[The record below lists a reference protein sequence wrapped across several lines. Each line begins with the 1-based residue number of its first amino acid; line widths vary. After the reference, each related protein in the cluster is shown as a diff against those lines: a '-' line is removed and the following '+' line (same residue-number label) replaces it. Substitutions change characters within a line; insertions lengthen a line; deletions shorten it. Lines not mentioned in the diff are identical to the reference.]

1 MRYKLLAITILFI
14 LSASTASASD
24 CVIKGATFCNGPDY
38 APALFPTN
46 SDTCGSAG
54 SAAQDNQT
62 VVCCC
67 PVNTIQVNNGQIT
80 SSSTGAITASSASN
94 NPEKKPFDILNPLEN
109 LQVKISGL
117 DAISEK
123 YPATCNDDNGPTTCQ
138 LPFIAIYITAL
149 YNYAMGAIG
158 ILAAIALMIG
168 GMLWLVSAGNAT
180 RITQAKNWI
189 GGAITGILIM
199 STSYILLNE
208 INPELIG
215 LKSINLEIVE
225 EFEDNTDPVDISSLP
240 ATSLD
245 NNNWITIPNNPNIVN
260 NLSSDQKKANPATV
274 NALSPVAKCMA
285 DKGYKMS
292 LRSGSRTVAGQAAI
306 YDNRYTHE
314 PNKCGTKNYGQ
325 DAACC
330 PYPLGQKICPHTS
343 GSAFDAWGLANNNK
357 DFKAQIALQDCM
369 WDNGFCLLSNLEC
382 WHFEMPQISKSA
394 CTYNRTYSLKGGYCS
409 GLKIACINAGYC
421 DKNGNIIKYP

>member
-14 LSASTASASD
+14 ISAGAASASD

-38 APALFPTN
+38 APAIFPTN
-46 SDTCGSAG
+46 SDACGSAG
-54 SAAQDNQT
+54 SQAQDNQN

-67 PVNTIQVNNGQIT
+67 PTNIAQTNEGQIT
-80 SSSTGAITASSASN
+80 SDKTGAMTASAVSN
-94 NPEKKPFDILNPLEN
+94 TPEKKPFDILNPLEN
-109 LQVKISGL
+109 LQVKIPGL

-180 RITQAKNWI
+180 RIAQAKNWI
-189 GGAITGILIM
+189 GGAITGVIIM

-225 EFEDNTDPVDISSLP
+225 EVPLPENGSESDYAMNATASGQTSANFSPIALPPGCPTSADLVSFADLVESNASGKSLRP
-240 ATSLD
+240 EA
-245 NNNWITIPNNPNIVN
+245 IVG
-260 NLSSDQKKANPATV
+260 LKKAIEVATKYNV
-274 NALSPVAKCMA
+274 KLYVT
-285 DKGYKMS
+285 
-292 LRSGSRTVAGQAAI
+292 SGSRTYAYQQQLYDAGLKKHGASLVGKYVSKPSCESPHIKGIAI
-306 YDNRYTHE
+306 DLCI
-314 PNKCGTKNYGQ
+314 KGTASCTKLKSEYAKTS
-325 DAACC
+325 DADIAK
-330 PYPLGQKICPHTS
+330 LQKIMAEAGWSRYC
-343 GSAFDAWGLANNNK
+343 GEW
-357 DFKAQIALQDCM
+357 
-369 WDNGFCLLSNLEC
+369 
-382 WHFEMPQISKSA
+382 WHFQYGVKPKVS
-394 CTYNRTYSLKGGYCS
+394 CS
-409 GLKIACINAGYC
+409 
-421 DKNGNIIKYP
+421 P